1 MTAAPWRRD
10 EILAGHHEGGPGMK
24 RIGTILCGGLTLAAS
39 TAALAQQ
46 QKPPIA
52 VYWLSAET
60 ASGLPTGG
68 GGMNMAALMMG
79 GGAARRDLS
88 LQLGSQQTAA
98 EPAASHQIP
107 PAMKMG
113 EALPLLTP
121 ARAPVE
127 REPREGLPDD
137 FEKPQGRMLIY
148 WGCGEKT
155 RAGQPLVIDF
165 AKLTAAKALPA
176 DLFALRL
183 TTQRPPAPA
192 RNRGYGDWPNKQQTT
207 SVPADASLVG
217 SHVVKGNYSPE
228 IRFAVDDRHDFLA
241 AVALDTAAK
250 TPGGGIV
257 ARWQAVP
264 RALGYFATVVSA
276 ADGGKDL
283 VMWSSSEKRVFG
295 DTLLHW
301 LPNNDVARL
310 IKEQVILPPQTTEC
324 VVPAAVAGAGE
335 GGMMRFIAYGEELNL
350 IHPPKP
356 QDPKAVWEPLWAVKL
371 RQKSTTAAMLGME
384 APTTAGRGNE
394 AREAVPDPGNPGE
407 AAVKEGVKVLRGV
420 FGF

>member
-1 MTAAPWRRD
+1 
-10 EILAGHHEGGPGMK
+10 MK
-24 RIGTILCGGLTLAAS
+24 RIGIILCGGLALAAS
-39 TAALAQQ
+39 AAALAQQ

-52 VYWLSAET
+52 IYWLSAET

-68 GGMNMAALMMG
+68 RGMDMAALMMG
-79 GGAARRDLS
+79 GGSGAARRELF
-88 LQLGSQQTAA
+88 LQLGSQQTAT

-107 PAMKMG
+107 AAMKMG
-113 EALPLLTP
+113 ETLPLLTP
-121 ARAPVE
+121 TRAPIE
-127 REPREGLPDD
+127 REPRESLPDD

-165 AKLTAAKALPA
+165 AKMTAAKAMPS

-183 TTQRPPAPA
+183 TAQRAPAPA
-192 RNRGYGDWPNKQQTT
+192 RNRGYGDWPNREKTT

-217 SHVVKGNYSPE
+217 SHVVTGNYSPE

-241 AVALDTAAK
+241 PVALDTAAK
-250 TPGGGIV
+250 TPGGGLV

-283 VMWSSSEKRVFG
+283 VMWSSSERRIFG
-295 DTLLHW
+295 DALLHW
-301 LPNNDVARL
+301 LPNADVARL
-310 IKEQVILPPQTTEC
+310 IKEQVVLPPQTTEC
-324 VVPAAVAGAGE
+324 VVPAAVAGAGQ

-350 IHPPKP
+350 IHPPRP
-356 QDPKAVWEPLWAVKL
+356 QDPKAVWEPQWAVKL
-371 RQKSTTAAMLGME
+371 RQKSTTATMLGME
-384 APTTAGRGNE
+384 AAALTGRESARTPADDRGQ
-394 AREAVPDPGNPGE
+394 AREAAAEEPGGVV
-407 AAVKEGVKVLRGV
+407 VKEGMKALRGV

>member
-1 MTAAPWRRD
+1 
-10 EILAGHHEGGPGMK
+10 MK
-24 RIGTILCGGLTLAAS
+24 RTGIILCGGLALAAS
-39 TAALAQQ
+39 AAAQTQQ

-60 ASGLPTGG
+60 ASGLPMGG
-68 GGMNMAALMMG
+68 RGMDMAALMMG
-79 GGAARRDLS
+79 GGGSRRELF

-107 PAMKMG
+107 PVMKMG
-113 EALPLLTP
+113 DALPLLTP
-121 ARAPVE
+121 TSAPVE
-127 REPREGLPDD
+127 REPGESLPDD
-137 FEKPQGRMLIY
+137 FQKPSGRLLIY

-155 RAGQPLVIDF
+155 RAGQPLIIDF
-165 AKLTAAKALPA
+165 AKMTTSAKAMPA

-183 TTQRPPAPA
+183 SAQRAPAPS
-192 RNRGYGDWPNKQQTT
+192 RNRGYGDWPNKEKTIG
-207 SVPADASLVG
+207 VPADSSLVG
-217 SHVVKGNYSPE
+217 SHVVQGNYSPE

-241 AVALDTAAK
+241 PVALDTAAK

-283 VMWSSSEKRVFG
+283 VMWSSSERRIFG
-295 DTLLHW
+295 DALQHW
-301 LPNNDVARL
+301 LPNADVARL
-310 IKEQVILPPQTTEC
+310 IKEQVVLPPQTTEC
-324 VVPAAVAGAGE
+324 IVPAAVAGAGQ

-350 IHPPKP
+350 VHPPRP
-356 QDPKAVWEPLWAVKL
+356 QDPKAVWEPQWAVKL
-371 RQKSTTAAMLGME
+371 RQKSTTATMLGME
-384 APTTAGRGNE
+384 ASALTGREAARNSADARGQ
-394 AREAVPDPGNPGE
+394 AREAAAEEPGGVV
-407 AAVKEGVKVLRGV
+407 VKEGIKALRGV